1 MGQQN
6 LRKKISKHF
15 FMQMSN
21 NSDKSHY
28 IKKNLMNNRKAT
40 CWLMFEKNSNF
51 FLITKPPE
59 VQIIF

>member
-28 IKKNLMNNRKAT
+28 IKKKSD
-40 CWLMFEKNSNF
+40 E
-51 FLITKPPE
+51 
-59 VQIIF
+59 